1 MIAALLPIILPVFSC
16 AAIGYGWARSPWPF
30 ELTFVT
36 RLITYIGT
44 PCLVFSTLVRL
55 AVPPDEIG
63 RQVGMGLAAVAVAA
77 VGGIVALRLI
87 GRPDTRLLPTIMLPN
102 AGNLGLPIAYF
113 AFGDAGLAIAIPFSA
128 TMTVCHFTVGVA
140 CATGRAAWTQILTT
154 PTIWAIVAALLFLI
168 TGVPAPAALIN
179 LTTLLGGVMMPLML
193 IALGVSLASLRVSD
207 LGLSAALAAL
217 RLAFGLAIGW
227 GLTRAFGL
235 TGAAAGVLIL
245 QSAMPP
251 AVFNYLFAVRYGG
264 PSAEIAGAVVLGTLA
279 TFVLLPFLLILV
291 VPAP

>member
-1 MIAALLPIILPVFSC
+1 MIGALLPIIVPVLAC
-16 AAIGYGWARSPWPF
+16 AVIGYGWARSPWPF
-30 ELTFVT
+30 ELAFVT

-44 PCLVFSTLVRL
+44 PSLVFSTLVRL
-55 AVPPDEIG
+55 AVPPEEIAW
-63 RQVGMGLAAVAVAA
+63 QVGMGLAAVAAGA
-77 VGGIVALRLI
+77 VGGLLALRLI

-113 AFGDAGLAIAIPFSA
+113 AFGDAGLAIAIPFAA

-140 CATGRAAWTQILTT
+140 CATGRAAWTQVLTT
-154 PTIWAIVAALLFLI
+154 PTIWAILAALVFLT
-168 TGVPAPAALIN
+168 TGVAAPAALVN

-207 LGLSAALAAL
+207 LGLSATLAGL
-217 RLAFGLAIGW
+217 RMAFGLAIGW

-235 TGAAAGVLIL
+235 TGPAAGVLIL

-251 AVFNYLFAVRYGG
+251 AVFNYLFAVRYSG
-264 PSAEIAGAVVLGTLA
+264 PAAEIAGAVVLGTLA
-279 TFVLLPFLLILV
+279 TFVLLPFLLLMMIPPV
-291 VPAP
+291 